1 MERLGSRNSYA
12 FMNLTINGETRN
24 FNDGL
29 NLQALLLELGLAE
42 KPVVVELNQKALA
55 PSEFESQKLSDS
67 DQLEIITIA
76 AGG

>member
-12 FMNLTINGETRN
+12 FMNLTINGETRKLN
-24 FNDGL
+24 SGL
-29 NLQALLLELGLAE
+29 NIQTLLVELGLAD

-55 PSEFESQKLSDS
+55 PSEFESQNLSDN

>member
-1 MERLGSRNSYA
+1 MERLGSRNSHA
-12 FMNLTINGETRN
+12 FMNLTINGETRK
-24 FNDGL
+24 FNSGI
-29 NLQALLLELGLAE
+29 NIQTLLVELGLAD

-55 PSEFESQKLSDS
+55 PSEFESQNLSDN

>member
-12 FMNLTINGETRN
+12 FMNLTINGKTRN

>member
-1 MERLGSRNSYA
+1 
-12 FMNLTINGETRN
+12 MNLTINGETRK
-24 FNDGL
+24 FNSGL
-29 NLQALLLELGLAE
+29 NIQTLLVELGLAD

-55 PSEFESQKLSDS
+55 PSEFKSQKLTNN

>member
-12 FMNLTINGETRN
+12 FMNLTINGETRK
-24 FNDGL
+24 FNSGL
-29 NLQALLLELGLAE
+29 NIQTLLVELGLAD

-55 PSEFESQKLSDS
+55 PSEFETQNLSDN

>member
-12 FMNLTINGETRN
+12 FMTLTINGETRK
-24 FNDGL
+24 FNSGL
-29 NLQALLLELGLAE
+29 NIQTLLVELGLAD

-55 PSEFESQKLSDS
+55 PSEFESQNLSDN

>member
-12 FMNLTINGETRN
+12 FMNLTINGETRK
-24 FNDGL
+24 FNSGL
-29 NLQALLLELGLAE
+29 NIQTLLVELGLAD

-55 PSEFESQKLSDS
+55 PSEFESQNLSDN

>member
-12 FMNLTINGETRN
+12 FMNLTINGETRK
-24 FNDGL
+24 FNSGL
-29 NLQALLLELGLAE
+29 NIQTLLVKLGLAD

-55 PSEFESQKLSDS
+55 PSEFESQNLSDN

>member
-12 FMNLTINGETRN
+12 FMNLTINGETRK
-24 FNDGL
+24 FNSGL
-29 NLQALLLELGLAE
+29 NIQTLLVELGLAD

-55 PSEFESQKLSDS
+55 PSEFESQNLSNN

>member
-12 FMNLTINGETRN
+12 FMNLTINGETRK
-24 FNDGL
+24 FNSGL
-29 NLQALLLELGLAE
+29 NIQTVLVELGLAD

-55 PSEFESQKLSDS
+55 PSEFESQNLSDN

>member
-1 MERLGSRNSYA
+1 
-12 FMNLTINGETRN
+12 MNLTINGETRK

-55 PSEFESQKLSDS
+55 PSEFESQKPSDS

>member
-12 FMNLTINGETRN
+12 FMNLTINGETRK
-24 FNDGL
+24 FNSGL
-29 NLQALLLELGLAE
+29 NIQTLLLELGLAD

-55 PSEFESQKLSDS
+55 PSEFESQNLSDN

>member
-1 MERLGSRNSYA
+1 MERLGSRNSYLL
-12 FMNLTINGETRN
+12 MTLTINGTTRK
-24 FNDGL
+24 FDNDL
-29 NLQALLLELGLAE
+29 NLQALLVELELAD

-55 PSEFESQKLSDS
+55 PSEFKAQKLRDS

>member
-1 MERLGSRNSYA
+1 
-12 FMNLTINGETRN
+12 MNLTINGETRK
-24 FNDGL
+24 FNSGL
-29 NLQALLLELGLAE
+29 NIQTLLVELGLAD

-55 PSEFESQKLSDS
+55 PSEFESQNLSNN

>member
-1 MERLGSRNSYA
+1 
-12 FMNLTINGETRN
+12 MNLTINGETRK
-24 FNDGL
+24 FNSGL
-29 NLQALLLELGLAE
+29 NIQTLLVELDLAD

-55 PSEFESQKLSDS
+55 PSVFESQNLSDN

>member
-12 FMNLTINGETRN
+12 FMNLTINGETRK
-24 FNDGL
+24 FNSGL
-29 NLQALLLELGLAE
+29 NIQSLLVELGLAD

-55 PSEFESQKLSDS
+55 PSEFESQNLSDN

>member
-12 FMNLTINGETRN
+12 FMKLTINGETRK
-24 FNDGL
+24 FNSGL
-29 NLQALLLELGLAE
+29 NIQTLLVELGLAD

-55 PSEFESQKLSDS
+55 PSEFESQNLSDN